1 MELYGSFTSPYVRHI
16 RIALLES
23 GLPCAFVETDAA
35 ASATL
40 SPTQKVPFLK
50 YTENGQEKHLSDSS
64 AILKYIREKS
74 SKTFFCDAKNT
85 LANFDNFCMAN
96 TLLDTAINLFY
107 LEKDGVTPQS
117 SVYMARQQSR
127 LQTGLAELNKLTF
140 SSVAPFGEAELRI
153 ACFLDWALYRKRLS
167 LEGFPALQ
175 KLLVDMHSYPHF
187 VDTAPPAA

>member
-23 GLPCAFVETDAA
+23 GLPCAFIETDAA

-40 SPTQKVPFLK
+40 SPTQKVPYLT
-50 YTENGQEKHLSDSS
+50 YRDNGQEKHLSDSS

-74 SKTFFCDAKNT
+74 GKTFFNDTKNT
-85 LANFDNFCMAN
+85 LADFDNFCMAN
-96 TLLDTAINLFY
+96 TLLDAAINLFY
-107 LEKDGVTPQS
+107 LEKDGVTPAS

-127 LQTGLAELNKLTF
+127 LQTGLAELNKLRF
-140 SSVAPFGEAELRI
+140 SSAAPFSEAELRI

-167 LEGFPALQ
+167 LEGLPALQ
-175 KLLVDMHSYPHF
+175 KLLSDMRSYAYF
-187 VDTAPPAA
+187 ADTAPPQV

>member
-35 ASATL
+35 GSARL

-50 YTENGQEKHLSDSS
+50 YGENGQQKYLTDSS

-74 SKTFFCDAKNT
+74 GKTFFGGGEKT
-85 LANFDNFCMAN
+85 LEDFNAFCTAN
-96 TLLDTAINLFY
+96 TLLDAAINLFY

-117 SVYMARQQSR
+117 SAYMARQQSR
-127 LQTGLAELNKLTF
+127 VQTGLAELNKLAFANT
-140 SSVAPFGEAELRI
+140 APYSEAELRI
-153 ACFLDWALYRKRLS
+153 ACFIDWALFRNRLS
-167 LEGFPALQ
+167 IDGLSSLQ
-175 KLLVDMHSYPHF
+175 KLLDGMRGYQYF
-187 VDTAPPAA
+187 AETAPPRG

>member
-1 MELYGSFTSPYVRHI
+1 VRHI

-50 YTENGQEKHLSDSS
+50 YTENEQEKHLSDSS

-74 SKTFFCDAKNT
+74 GKTFFGDAKNT
-85 LANFDNFCMAN
+85 LADFDNFCMAN
-96 TLLDTAINLFY
+96 TLLDASINLFY

-127 LQTGLAELNKLTF
+127 LQTGLAELNKLHF
-140 SSVAPFGEAELRI
+140 SSSAPFSEAELRI

-175 KLLVDMHSYPHF
+175 KLLADLRGYPHF
-187 VDTAPPAA
+187 VDTAPPTA